1 MKLRIGQIKVL
12 PEKGKVRDNFYLLME
27 ILQTQKEPFDV
38 VITPEC
44 FLDGYI
50 ATEKEVT
57 GKDLFSYALDTKNSP
72 YVEEITKSV
81 KRKNC
86 WLILGCIRLQKK
98 KVYNSAL
105 VFNRSG
111 NLVGWYD
118 KIYCQTHD
126 RKFSPGN
133 RLPVFSSDF
142 GSFGVMICADRRW
155 PETVRC
161 LALKGARI
169 IFNPSFGMHDERN
182 LTMMRTRSY
191 ESEIFIVFTHP
202 RQSLITGPEGEVIT
216 NEKHKSRKLVVT
228 EINLD
233 RVDKVRSGECSHL
246 RDLRKDVYQW

>member
-12 PEKGKVRDNFYLLME
+12 PKKGKVQDNFCLLME
-27 ILQTQKEPFDV
+27 ILHRREESLDV

-50 ATEKEVT
+50 AREKEVT
-57 GKDLFSYALDTKNSP
+57 EKDLFSYSLDPGNSP
-72 YVEEITKSV
+72 YGEEIK
-81 KRKNC
+81 KWAKKENC
-86 WLILGCIRLQKK
+86 WVILGCTRQEEK

-105 VFNRSG
+105 VFNRAG

-118 KIYCQTHD
+118 KIHCQTHD
-126 RKFSPGN
+126 RKFSPGS

-142 GSFGVMICADRRW
+142 GFFGVMICADRRW

-169 IFNPSFGMHDERN
+169 IFNPTFGMHDERN
-182 LTMMRTRSY
+182 LAMMRTRSY

-202 RQSLITGPEGEVIT
+202 RQALVTGPEGEIIT
-216 NEKHKSRKLVVT
+216 NETNKSRKLVVT

-233 RVDKVRSGECSHL
+233 RVDRVRAGECSHL
-246 RDLRKDVYQW
+246 RDLRQEVYQW